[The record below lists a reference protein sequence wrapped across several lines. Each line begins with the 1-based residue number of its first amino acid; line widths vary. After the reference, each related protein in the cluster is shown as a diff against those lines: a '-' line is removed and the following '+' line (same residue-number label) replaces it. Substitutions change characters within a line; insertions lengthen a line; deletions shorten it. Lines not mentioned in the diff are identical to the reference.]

1 MKFWE
6 NLKMALSS
14 IWSNKMR
21 SLLTMLG
28 IIIGIS
34 AVITITT
41 LGNTLS
47 STFSNTFQNLGASNL
62 MEVIVAPDNPDE
74 EPDVEDWI
82 TMDMIKGFLDKYP
95 GEFYFGQ
102 DVQGGEGNL
111 INSQKQTV
119 NVSIMGG
126 AEGTFDSW
134 GVKMLSGRKISF
146 RDSLEDRHTCVVSD
160 VFVKQYFKNNE
171 EPIGQEISL
180 TVNESLPVEFT
191 IVGVYKYNE
200 MLQGMGTGNTKEED
214 IKTPMYIPYTIASEL
229 SGTSDYDEYLYYCIF
244 TFDNSLTPSEAQSKM
259 ESYFN
264 EQYEQIK
271 GCGVRVVTNE
281 QVMKVMSSAISILTV
296 IISVIAALSLLVGGV
311 GVMNIMLVSVTERT
325 REIGIRKALGAKKS
339 TIKSQFVTEAIIIC
353 LIGGIIGIIVGLL
366 NGEIVAVIANS
377 VIQSDP
383 TYADLLGNVS
393 ISPSIGGIV
402 ISLIFST
409 LTGIFFGLYPAGKA
423 AKMDPI
429 DALRYE

>member
-62 MEVIVAPDNPDE
+62 MEVILAPDNTDE

-119 NVSIMGG
+119 NVSLTGG
-126 AEGTFDSW
+126 A
-134 GVKMLSGRKISF
+134 
-146 RDSLEDRHTCVVSD
+146 
-160 VFVKQYFKNNE
+160 
-171 EPIGQEISL
+171 
-180 TVNESLPVEFT
+180 
-191 IVGVYKYNE
+191 
-200 MLQGMGTGNTKEED
+200 
-214 IKTPMYIPYTIASEL
+214 
-229 SGTSDYDEYLYYCIF
+229 
-244 TFDNSLTPSEAQSKM
+244 
-259 ESYFN
+259 
-264 EQYEQIK
+264 
-271 GCGVRVVTNE
+271 
-281 QVMKVMSSAISILTV
+281 
-296 IISVIAALSLLVGGV
+296 
-311 GVMNIMLVSVTERT
+311 
-325 REIGIRKALGAKKS
+325 
-339 TIKSQFVTEAIIIC
+339 
-353 LIGGIIGIIVGLL
+353 
-366 NGEIVAVIANS
+366 
-377 VIQSDP
+377 
-383 TYADLLGNVS
+383 
-393 ISPSIGGIV
+393 
-402 ISLIFST
+402 
-409 LTGIFFGLYPAGKA
+409 
-423 AKMDPI
+423 
-429 DALRYE
+429 